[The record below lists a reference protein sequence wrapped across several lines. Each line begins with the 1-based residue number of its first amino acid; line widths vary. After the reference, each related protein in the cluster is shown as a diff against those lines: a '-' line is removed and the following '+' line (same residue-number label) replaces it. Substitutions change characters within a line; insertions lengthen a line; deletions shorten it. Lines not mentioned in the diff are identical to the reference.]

1 MENLL
6 DILQFDE
13 KGLIPVVVQDFYNNQ
28 VLMVAY
34 ADKEAVEKTLESG
47 YAHYYSRSRKKLWK
61 KGETSGHTQKVKQ
74 IFYDCDE
81 DTLLIKVE
89 QRGAACHTNHRS
101 CFYREFYRGQTREV
115 QPVIEKG
122 FNGIIYDYDV
132 KDEDILSKLY
142 ALLAARKR
150 DLPKDSYT
158 AGLFK
163 GGINVI
169 AKKIAEEAG
178 ETIIAMK
185 DGDESEIIYES
196 SDLIF
201 HLLVGLVYFDIPHT
215 SLFKELSRRFGISGE
230 LEKKTRKK
238 DR

>member
-6 DILQFDE
+6 GILQFDE

-34 ADKEAVEKTLESG
+34 ADKEAVKKTLESG
-47 YAHYYSRSRKKLWK
+47 YAHYYSRSRKQLWK

-89 QRGAACHTNHRS
+89 QKGAACHTNHRS

-115 QPVIEKG
+115 QPVIDDN
-122 FNGIIYDYDV
+122 FNGVIYDFGV
-132 KDEDILSKLY
+132 KDEDILSQLY
-142 ALLAARKR
+142 ALLKTRKR
-150 DLPKDSYT
+150 DLPEASYT
-158 AGLFK
+158 AKLFK
-163 GGINVI
+163 SGINVI

-196 SDLIF
+196 SDLVF

-215 SLFKELSRRFGISGE
+215 SLLKELSRRFGISGE

-238 DR
+238 D